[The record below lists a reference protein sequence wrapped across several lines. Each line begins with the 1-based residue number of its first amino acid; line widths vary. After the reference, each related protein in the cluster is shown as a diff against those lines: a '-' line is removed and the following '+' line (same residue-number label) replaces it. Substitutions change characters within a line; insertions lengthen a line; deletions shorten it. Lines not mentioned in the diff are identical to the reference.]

1 MLRVAIICCQ
11 DKFAEHAD
19 DPSSPM
25 EVFSNVSLYTF
36 DVILRCSMS
45 YDDNVQQ
52 QGFDYCLIACTLLFC
67 DCNKLSI
74 Q

>member
-1 MLRVAIICCQ
+1 
-11 DKFAEHAD
+11 
-19 DPSSPM
+19 M

-45 YDDNVQQ
+45 YYVR
-52 QGFDYCLIACTLLFC
+52 IASVLSLLRPSLQEGTVHHNTILFTL
-67 DCNKLSI
+67 